1 MASIIKP
8 VFVILV
14 CVCVYVLQCTRKGA
28 LDPFFTQLFESPRV
42 VAAVGAGCS
51 IASEALA
58 EVAHYYNFS
67 VVRKI
72 NPSVLIFL
80 MLYKGQSTM
89 VKVQRSKCKSVQ

>member
-1 MASIIKP
+1 
-8 VFVILV
+8 
-14 CVCVYVLQCTRKGA
+14 VCVYVLQCTRKGA

-80 MLYKGQSTM
+80 ICTKVRVQWSKYKGQSANLY
-89 VKVQRSKCKSVQ
+89 SKC

>member
-1 MASIIKP
+1 M
-8 VFVILV
+8 
-14 CVCVYVLQCTRKGA
+14 LQCTRKGA

-80 MLYKGQSTM
+80 MLYKGQSTK
-89 VKVQRSKCKSVQ
+89 VKVQMCTVNVDWFCVTPGPAF